1 MAGVIDT
8 NLLLYA
14 ANADSEEHPA
24 ARQFLTHVGR
34 ANGPWYLTDGIAYEF
49 LRVATHPKV
58 FPSPL
63 IWREALDFLRPF
75 VAADNVRFLR
85 AEDRHWTLL
94 DDVLSALR
102 HPSGNLFFDVRTI
115 VLMREHGIRRIYTTD
130 ADFLRFTGIE
140 VIDPL
145 RD

>member
-8 NLLLYA
+8 NVLPYA
-14 ANADSEEHPA
+14 ANADAEEHDA
-24 ARQFLTHVGR
+24 AHQFLTEVGR

-49 LRVATHPKV
+49 LSVSTHPKV

-63 IWREALDFLRPF
+63 VWREALDFLRPF

-85 AEDRHWTLL
+85 AEDGHWSLL
-94 DDVLSALR
+94 ADVLSALTR
-102 HPSGNLFFDVRTI
+102 PSGNLFFDVRTV
-115 VLMREHGIRRIYTTD
+115 VLMREHGIRCIYTTD
-130 ADFLRFTGIE
+130 TDFLQFADIE

-145 RD
+145 RG